1 MSLNLDT
8 LKGYKSRNIYESGK
22 ISFHVNLALGLHER
36 FIISSSP
43 VMSKYP
49 SSGYGYVQEPENATL

>member
-22 ISFHVNLALGLHER
+22 ISFHVNLALGLH
-36 FIISSSP
+36 
-43 VMSKYP
+43 
-49 SSGYGYVQEPENATL
+49 